1 MTLGRRVVV
10 IGSGPAGAMAARELV
25 RCGVPV
31 TMLESGTTEPSGLL
45 VRAAGRNLYRRR
57 TSPLPPQEE
66 FVSIGNPD
74 TAWYTSLE
82 PGGLSNQWTGAVP
95 RFAPDDFREGE
106 RLHERYRW
114 PLDYD
119 ELAPFYTDAEK
130 VLAVTAGPGD
140 VPALPAGSAIHRRT
154 LPSDWRAIARVARA
168 HGQGLTILPL
178 ADGRNWLVTRQ
189 QTAFNSFTNIVQRLR
204 TSPDFELRTGA
215 HALRLEWSGSR
226 RRVDSVVYFDRTAR
240 VEKRIDA
247 DAVVVACGAFRS
259 TKLLF
264 DSACADF
271 PEGIGNG
278 DGLLGLFVHDHVR
291 EWWSFETDRPLRRL
305 SPPGYLTRR
314 PYDVSPPL
322 IATSWTLGLATSRD
336 RVLSLVPSRANAVG
350 VQLFGTMRP
359 DEHRFVRPCSTA
371 KDEFG
376 FPQLELALHFE
387 PDEVANVIDSRAH
400 LLGLLSEGGY
410 RAAINPIDPQLVPG
424 YAVHY
429 GGGARMHRS
438 RAFGVL
444 NEWNRPFDVPNV
456 VVTDASCFTTNTEKN
471 PTLTLMALS
480 TRAARRLAADLKV
493 G

>member
-1 MTLGRRVVV
+1 
-10 IGSGPAGAMAARELV
+10 MAARELV
-25 RCGVPV
+25 RCRVPV
-31 TMLESGTTEPSGLL
+31 IMLESGTTAPSGLL

-57 TSPLPPQEE
+57 TATASPTEG
-66 FVSIGNPD
+66 FVSTGDPN
-74 TAWYTSLE
+74 TTWYTTLE

-95 RFAPDDFREGE
+95 RFAPEDFCEGE

-114 PLDYD
+114 PLDYED
-119 ELAPFYTDAEK
+119 LAPFYTDAEK

-140 VPALPAGSAIHRRT
+140 VPALPAGCALHRRR
-154 LPSDWRAIARVARA
+154 LPSDWRAIARAARA
-168 HGQGLTILPL
+168 HGQGLTVMPL

-189 QTAFNSFTNIVQRLR
+189 GTAFNSFANIVRRLQA
-204 TSPDFELRTGA
+204 SPHFELRTGA
-215 HALRLEWSGSR
+215 HALRLGWSGRR
-226 RRVDSVVYFDRTAR
+226 RRVDSVVYFDRAAR

-247 DAVVVACGAFRS
+247 EGVVVACGAFRS

-278 DGLLGLFVHDHVR
+278 DGLLGQFVHDHLR
-291 EWWSFETDRPLRRL
+291 EWWSFETDKPLRRL
-305 SPPGYLTRR
+305 SPAGYLTRR
-314 PYDVSPPL
+314 PYDASPPL
-322 IATSWTLGLATSRD
+322 LASSWTLGLATSRD
-336 RVLSLVPSRANAVG
+336 RVLSLLPLKTTVVG

-359 DEHRFVRPCSTA
+359 DERRFVRPCSTA

-376 FPQLELALHFE
+376 LPQLELALRFDA
-387 PDEVANVIDSRAH
+387 DEVANIVDSREH
-400 LLGLLSEGGY
+400 LLRLLSEAGY
-410 RAAINPIDPQLVPG
+410 RATINPIVPQLVPG
-424 YAVHY
+424 FAVHY

-438 RAFGVL
+438 RGFGVV

-456 VVTDASCFTTNTEKN
+456 AVTDASCFTTNSEKN

-480 TRAARRLAADLKV
+480 TRAARRLAADLKA